1 MTRDG
6 WKTENCDTDLTTYI
20 CLGRGKNFLKKFW
33 WPKFILQIQTIIW
46 FYNYKINNF
55 DNFIITDI
63 ENKDYSEYFLFPFI
77 IQIHCDLHYF
87 SKVAKP

>member
-20 CLGRGKNFLKKFW
+20 CLGRGKNFLKKKNAVTSNYI
-33 WPKFILQIQTIIW
+33 PDTYHNCIIHR
-46 FYNYKINNF
+46 NTF

-63 ENKDYSEYFLFPFI
+63 ENKDYSEYILFI
-77 IQIHCDLHYF
+77 
-87 SKVAKP
+87 